1 MIPPRPQRNRLGLG
15 PNLLDRAPAVRHISV
30 VSMGQRTPDPPD
42 PTRPE
47 GETPGEGAP
56 GEWPRSVDRFR
67 LALSHSGV
75 IAFEHDR
82 ELRYTWIYPT
92 QFYAVAEV
100 IGRTDAE
107 LFASDDA
114 CRLMELKRKVL
125 RTGVVAREEIHV
137 LKNGQRHEFMLTVAP
152 LVDAEGN
159 IHGLTGAS
167 TNITAAKEA
176 QRELA
181 TALDFRDRVLGI
193 LGHDLRN
200 PLNAIQGWAGYL
212 LSIEQ
217 LEDRRRALSS
227 IDRSV
232 RRMAEM
238 IETLLDFAEVRF
250 SARLPVSPVQM
261 DLVEVIRGVIDETL
275 AANPG
280 RKIQLEVSGEV
291 EVKGTWDAA
300 RIAQVASNLLGNALT
315 HGTDQAPVGV
325 RIRPSP
331 GGTSTVFEVYNQ
343 GVPIPP
349 QQLSQLFQPFRPGH
363 ALSGHPSGGGRDPPI
378 RRGLGLGLYI
388 ADQIV
393 RAHFGSIEVTSTLE
407 HGTVF
412 SVRLPKLAWPAGPR
426 SV

>member
-1 MIPPRPQRNRLGLG
+1 
-15 PNLLDRAPAVRHISV
+15 V
-30 VSMGQRTPDPPD
+30 
-42 PTRPE
+42 E
-47 GETPGEGAP
+47 
-56 GEWPRSVDRFR
+56 RFR

-92 QFYAVAEV
+92 QFYPVAEV

-107 LFASDDA
+107 LFALDDA
-114 CRLMELKRKVL
+114 CRLMDLKRKVL
-125 RTGVVAREEIHV
+125 RTGAPVREEVHV

-152 LVDAEGN
+152 LADAEGN
-159 IHGLTGAS
+159 IRGLTGAS

-181 TALDFRDRVLGI
+181 NAVDFRDRVMGI

-200 PLNAIQGWAGYL
+200 PLNAIQGWAGHL
-212 LSIEQ
+212 LAIEQ

-238 IETLLDFAEVRF
+238 IETLLDFADVRF
-250 SARLPVSPVQM
+250 SARLPISPRPTEI
-261 DLVEVIRGVIDETL
+261 VEVIRGVIDETQ

-280 RKIQLEVSGEV
+280 RRIQLDVTGDV
-291 EVKGTWDAA
+291 EVRGTWDAA

-315 HGTDQAPVGV
+315 HGTEKGPVGV
-325 RIRPSP
+325 RIRTTAGEPSIL
-331 GGTSTVFEVYNQ
+331 FEVYNQ
-343 GVPIPP
+343 GAPIPP
-349 QQLSQLFQPFRPGH
+349 ELLSQLFQPFRPGH
-363 ALSGHPSGGGRDPPI
+363 VVSGGHPSAAAETQPG

-388 ADQIV
+388 VDQIV
-393 RAHFGSIEVTSTLE
+393 RAHSGSIEVASTLE
-407 HGTVF
+407 RGTVF
-412 SVRLPKLAWPAGPR
+412 SVRLPRAGAL
-426 SV
+426 

>member
-1 MIPPRPQRNRLGLG
+1 
-15 PNLLDRAPAVRHISV
+15 V
-30 VSMGQRTPDPPD
+30 VFAQA
-42 PTRPE
+42 
-47 GETPGEGAP
+47 GAA
-56 GEWPRSVDRFR
+56 GEWPRSLERFR

-92 QFYAVAEV
+92 QFYPVAEV

-107 LFASDDA
+107 LFASEDA

-125 RTGVVAREEIHV
+125 LTGVPVREEVDV
-137 LKNGQRHEFMLTVAP
+137 LKNGQRHHFVLTVAP
-152 LVDAEGN
+152 LSDAEGN
-159 IHGLTGAS
+159 ILGLTGAS
-167 TNITAAKEA
+167 SNITPTKEA

-181 TALDFRDRVLGI
+181 SALDFRDRVMGI

-200 PLNAIQGWAGYL
+200 PLNAIQGWTGHL
-212 LSIEQ
+212 LSLEQ

-227 IDRSV
+227 IHRSV

-238 IETLLDFAEVRF
+238 IETLLDFADVRF
-250 SARLPVSPVQM
+250 SARLPIAPVPM

-280 RKIQLEVSGEV
+280 RRIHLDVSGDV
-291 EVKGTWDAA
+291 EVKGTWDSA

-315 HGTDQAPVGV
+315 HGTDEGPVGV
-325 RIRPSP
+325 RIRATS
-331 GGTSTVFEVYNQ
+331 GGSSILFEVYNQ
-343 GVPIPP
+343 GAPIPP
-349 QQLSQLFQPFRPGH
+349 QLLSQLFQPFRPGH
-363 ALSGHPSGGGRDPPI
+363 AVSGHPPTAVEAQPG

-393 RAHFGSIEVTSTLE
+393 RAHSGSIEVVSTLE
-407 HGTVF
+407 GGTVF
-412 SVRLPKLAWPAGPR
+412 SVRLPKPGA
-426 SV
+426 